1 MDKGKIKLL
10 IKSGFFAL
18 ILLIFAYPSYSQN
31 DTGKTY
37 LDTLDDEQD
46 LFDENTDYKEM
57 YKDLNKDG
65 EWVTIKKS
73 DIDKDST
80 ESDGATTN
88 ITINVWRPYGM
99 VSDWTPYSYGNWV
112 YTYSGWMWI
121 TDFAWGW
128 ATYHYGR
135 WYYDYYW
142 GWVWLPGRYWAPNWV
157 QWCYNSSYIGWY
169 PIYPRRHGWHHGHHN
184 WHHGR
189 YYTHTDPRH
198 WVIVKRK
205 DFTEIIKPSI
215 TVDKNENG
223 RILEESKKKAIVK
236 FDGKSYTNIGPKVD
250 VIEKNTGAKIEP
262 KKVTLNESKGITKVD
277 ESTVKL
283 YRNDV
288 EKKTEYTGS
297 KENVN
302 TNNGS
307 KEKVNK
313 NEGRKEGS
321 TENGSRAPNNNE
333 RQKEKVT
340 KTKERSTE
348 NNRPPSNEGR
358 KEQPPES
365 KSKSPGYEQKR
376 ESPPPNRE
384 SSPNRDNGSRGSN
397 NNGSKSN
404 DSGRGHESSKTRK

>member
-1 MDKGKIKLL
+1 MDKRKITILM
-10 IKSGFFAL
+10 KSGLFAL
-18 ILLIFAYPSYSQN
+18 ILLIFAYPSYSQK

-37 LDTLDDEQD
+37 LDTLDDETD

-80 ESDGATTN
+80 ESDGETN
-88 ITINVWRPYGM
+88 IIINVWRPYGM
-99 VSDWTPYSYGNWV
+99 AADWTPYSYGNWV

-121 TDFAWGW
+121 TDYLWGW

-157 QWCYNSSYIGWY
+157 QWCYNSNYIGWY
-169 PIYPRRHGWHHGHHN
+169 PIYPRRHGWHHRHHN

-205 DFTEIIKPSI
+205 DFTGIIDPSI
-215 TVDKNENG
+215 TVDKNDNG
-223 RILEESKKKAIVK
+223 RIIEESKKKAIVK

-250 VIEKNTGAKIEP
+250 VIEKNTGTKIEP
-262 KKVTLNESKGITKVD
+262 KKVSLREDKGITKVD

-288 EKKTEYTGS
+288 EKKIVYTGS
-297 KENVN
+297 KESPNI
-302 TNNGS
+302 NNGS
-307 KEKVNK
+307 KEKVK
-313 NEGRKEGS
+313 TNEGLKETN
-321 TENGSRAPNNNE
+321 TENSNKPPDNNTGK
-333 RQKEKVT
+333 QKEKVT
-340 KTKERSTE
+340 KTKERNTE
-348 NNRPPSNEGR
+348 SSRQPSNEGR
-358 KEQPPES
+358 KERPPEN
-365 KSKSPGYEQKR
+365 KSPGYEQKR
-376 ESPPPNRE
+376 ESPPSHRE

-397 NNGSKSN
+397 N
-404 DSGRGHESSKTRK
+404 SGRSHEGSKTRK